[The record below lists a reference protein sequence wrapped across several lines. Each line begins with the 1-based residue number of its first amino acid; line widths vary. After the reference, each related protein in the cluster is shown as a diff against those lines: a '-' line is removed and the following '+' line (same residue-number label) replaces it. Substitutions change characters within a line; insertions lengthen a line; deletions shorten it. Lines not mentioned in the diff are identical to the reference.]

1 MTKVKINVPTSDTS
15 LGGGE
20 ISELAGSLLFEGS
33 DLSDL
38 KTMVKCIPA
47 PVAASNVDTQAVVRL
62 KVQNTTTRKG
72 VVRLMVSVSMPYA
85 AFFAADTATGTSN
98 LKFSSARSGGEITMH
113 TVLTLPKEWVADV
126 VQQMA
131 GSAGVES
138 AFGQLQIVAGL
149 HQLASL
155 QNGLK
160 VRAALL
166 NADTSAADIVVGS
179 DQLLTMS
186 SSGPDLPVLQ
196 PTLNDTEQRSKRAL
210 TDIVARTLAGLS
222 PIPEDAEIGMPPVN

>member
-1 MTKVKINVPTSDTS
+1 MTKVKVNVPSFTPPESGAECHD
-15 LGGGE
+15 
-20 ISELAGSLLFEGS
+20 LAGSLLFEGS

-38 KTMVKCIPA
+38 RTMVKCIPA
-47 PVAASNVDTQAVVRL
+47 PVAAGNVDTQAVVRL

-138 AFGQLQIVAGL
+138 AFGQLKIVAGL

-160 VRAALL
+160 IRQALL
-166 NADTSAADIVVGS
+166 GEMASADYLVGGEPMLS
-179 DQLLTMS
+179 MDEYP
-186 SSGPDLPVLQ
+186 GDLPVLK
-196 PTLNDTEQRSKRAL
+196 PVSGVFDGRSQRAL
-210 TDIVARTLAGLS
+210 TDIVARTLAGLT
-222 PIPEDAEIGMPPVN
+222 PIPEDAELGMPPED